1 MPASSSPREGSCRR
15 KTTPPLI
22 PEQIQRP
29 GSPRT
34 TARPP
39 VLHSHAKPRRSPPN
53 TTSAPERRM
62 PARASAPP
70 CTRKRPR
77 CAPYPK
83 HFPTEPSTKRP
94 SALRALSTATAPP
107 SAVFAAPSC
116 APPRSVSA
124 TPCVAYAAK
133 PFPAIEPSRKL
144 AATSSTATPAIR
156 IRAGALLAQRGEEA
170 AEVVDRA
177 LEFARL
183 EPLYAALG
191 RLRDGVELCRDPD
204 VAGVELAAAADRAAD
219 RDHGERAEANAI
231 RAEAEHL
238 RHVVRALHAAVA
250 PNLDEVTQA
259 RRDERAM
266 RLRDADLRGKPGAP
280 ERVLARR
287 PGAAVVSRE
296 GHDVRTGLGD
306 ADRDDPDVR
315 HDRHLHR
322 DPGARI
328 HRLELVHDLREIL
341 DGVDVVVVRG
351 RDEVHARL
359 RVPRERDLRR
369 DLARGEMPALAG
381 LRALADLDLEVVR

>member
-39 VLHSHAKPRRSPPN
+39 VMYSNAKPRRSPPN

-70 CTRKRPR
+70 WTRKRPR

-156 IRAGALLAQRGEEA
+156 IRASAP
-170 AEVVDRA
+170 EVSVATKRSS
-177 LEFARL
+177 ARSRRS
-183 EPLYAALG
+183 AS
-191 RLRDGVELCRDPD
+191 
-204 VAGVELAAAADRAAD
+204 LAAVSVAATPANTRTSRRPGRVQGTGTSISARSTRSSPRTCAS
-219 RDHGERAEANAI
+219 RSVRPTRSAVEPTPSSAEI

-250 PNLDEVTQA
+250 PDLDEVTQA

-287 PGAAVVSRE
+287 AGAPVVSRE
-296 GHDVRTGLGD
+296 GHDVRAGLRD
-306 ADRDDPDVR
+306 PDRDDPDVR

-322 DPGARI
+322 DPRTRV
-328 HRLELVHDLREIL
+328 HRLELVHDLREVL
-341 DGVDVVVVRG
+341 DGVDVVVVRR

-359 RVPRERDLRR
+359 RVPRKRDLRR
-369 DLARGEMPALAG
+369 
-381 LRALADLDLEVVR
+381 